1 MGSGVRG
8 QGSKPIFTSERDFMC
23 QLTASSGAGWGQLD
37 IITSLPG
44 LLRVGGG
51 GVARAASS
59 VHGDS
64 SDPPADGGLMFW
76 VLSAQTHVPHPA
88 GSASSEGGQRAP

>member
-1 MGSGVRG
+1 MKGILCVNSLPALG
-8 QGSKPIFTSERDFMC
+8 QVG
-23 QLTASSGAGWGQLD
+23 GQLD

-44 LLRVGGG
+44 LLRVGGS
-51 GVARAASS
+51 GVAHAASS

-76 VLSAQTHVPHPA
+76 VVSAQTHVPHPA